1 MVETTQN
8 DKLDGQHHKY
18 ESPRKSIVYWSLIL

>member
-8 DKLDGQHHKY
+8 DELDGQHHKY
-18 ESPRKSIVYWSLIL
+18 ENPRKIIVYRALIL